1 MTNMREM
8 DKAYNELVKQLWGI
22 LQAKNHDYANS
33 EDVFANFTLIS
44 QITGLSVE
52 QVFFVFIGVK
62 VARLK
67 ELFKGKDPKNESI
80 DDTLVDLINY
90 TILLN
95 IYRKGEK

>member
-1 MTNMREM
+1 M
-8 DKAYNELVKQLWGI
+8 DMETMEKKFNALTRQLWGI

-95 IYRKGEK
+95 IYRRGEK